1 MILNGIGASDGLGLG
16 NAVCIRESVLDY
28 TGVIYAGAE
37 AEKARL
43 LAAVDAFCRDTER
56 MTQKMSGQVG
66 QHEAEI
72 LSGHIAMLS
81 DPFLRAQL
89 EEKVEQG
96 SVAEQAVDE
105 VCAFYDELFS
115 QADDELVRQRAAD
128 VRDIRNRLL
137 GLLLHVKSIDLSA
150 LAPHSVLVAPDLTPS
165 MTVGLRA
172 ENVAAIVTQSGGRT
186 SHSAILA
193 RALGIPAVLGVPNL
207 MNALSD
213 GDRVLVN
220 GGTGEVILNPDAAQA
235 EAYRIWNEES
245 IRERQSLQAY
255 RTRPTENADGRRVSL
270 YANIG
275 STAQLDEVSSVGA
288 EGIGLFRTEFLF
300 MERSDAP
307 GEEEQYQAYRAVAG
321 AMPGRDVLIRTLDIG
336 GDKHVPYLSVGKEEN
351 PFLGY
356 RAIRYCLDRPD
367 FFSTQLKALL
377 RAGAEYQNVK
387 IMLPLIT
394 SVEEI
399 RAARALLEKCKAE
412 LQEKG
417 KAFDRNI
424 SLGVMIETPA
434 AVQLADQLAK
444 EADFF
449 SIGTN
454 DLTQYTLAVDRGNAK
469 VEQMYDP
476 LHPAVLRSIRQVIS
490 AAHKAQIPVGMCGE
504 AAADP
509 KMIPLLLAWGL
520 DEFSV
525 SAPSVLTVRKWIS
538 QWSDRQAGELAQRV
552 MELVTT
558 EEIHRKIE
566 KMF

>member
-16 NAVCIRESVLDY
+16 NAVCIRERVLDY

-105 VCAFYDELFS
+105 VCAFYEELFS

-137 GLLLHVKSIDLSA
+137 GLLLHVKPIDLSA

-207 MNALSD
+207 MNTLSD

-245 IRERQSLQAY
+245 IRERKSLQAY

-336 GDKHVPYLSVGKEEN
+336 GDKDVPYLSVGKEEN
-351 PFLGY
+351 PFLGH

-417 KAFDRNI
+417 QVFDRNI

-476 LHPAVLRSIRQVIS
+476 LHPAVLRSVRQVIS
-490 AAHKAQIPVGMCGE
+490 AARKAQIPVGMCGE

-538 QWSDRQAGELAQRV
+538 QWGDRQAGELAQRV

-558 EEIHRKIE
+558 EEIHREIE

>member
-1 MILNGIGASDGLGLG
+1 M
-16 NAVCIRESVLDY
+16 
-28 TGVIYAGAE
+28 
-37 AEKARL
+37 
-43 LAAVDAFCRDTER
+43 
-56 MTQKMSGQVG
+56 
-66 QHEAEI
+66 
-72 LSGHIAMLS
+72 
-81 DPFLRAQL
+81 
-89 EEKVEQG
+89 
-96 SVAEQAVDE
+96 
-105 VCAFYDELFS
+105 
-115 QADDELVRQRAAD
+115 
-128 VRDIRNRLL
+128 
-137 GLLLHVKSIDLSA
+137 
-150 LAPHSVLVAPDLTPS
+150 
-165 MTVGLRA
+165 
-172 ENVAAIVTQSGGRT
+172 
-186 SHSAILA
+186 
-193 RALGIPAVLGVPNL
+193 
-207 MNALSD
+207 
-213 GDRVLVN
+213 
-220 GGTGEVILNPDAAQA
+220 
-235 EAYRIWNEES
+235 
-245 IRERQSLQAY
+245 
-255 RTRPTENADGRRVSL
+255 
-270 YANIG
+270 
-275 STAQLDEVSSVGA
+275 
-288 EGIGLFRTEFLF
+288 
-300 MERSDAP
+300 
-307 GEEEQYQAYRAVAG
+307 
-321 AMPGRDVLIRTLDIG
+321 
-336 GDKHVPYLSVGKEEN
+336 
-351 PFLGY
+351 GY

-417 KAFDRNI
+417 QVFDRNI

-476 LHPAVLRSIRQVIS
+476 LHPAVLRSVRQVIS
-490 AAHKAQIPVGMCGE
+490 AARKAQIPVGMCGE

-558 EEIHRKIE
+558 EEIHREIE